1 MGDEDDGLWEK
12 PAWAKGGHSLKKT
25 GKGDAMKTD
34 GNLAAAITF
43 TPFKSE
49 DHTNKLANPDK
60 LATSDVGEKMK
71 SDGNL
76 AMPITN
82 IRDEMK
88 KKKREAGA

>member
-1 MGDEDDGLWEK
+1 
-12 PAWAKGGHSLKKT
+12 
-25 GKGDAMKTD
+25 MKTD